1 MKILKT
7 IVPSTDS
14 WGQGFHSVRGVME
27 SQGICQRIRENQGNQ
42 RFFGKSQGK
51 VRGEN
56 VYPWYFLTSVKESF
70 TRRNVCS

>member
-27 SQGICQRIRENQGNQ
+27 SQGIC
-42 RFFGKSQGK
+42 
-51 VRGEN
+51 
-56 VYPWYFLTSVKESF
+56 
-70 TRRNVCS
+70 